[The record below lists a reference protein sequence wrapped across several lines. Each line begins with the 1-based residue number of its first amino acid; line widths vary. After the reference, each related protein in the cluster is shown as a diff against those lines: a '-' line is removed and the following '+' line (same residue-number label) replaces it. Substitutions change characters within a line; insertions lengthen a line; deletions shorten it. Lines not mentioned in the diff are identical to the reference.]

1 MKEKNIKRIIISV
14 LIAVLLIIPTVVQA
28 YSGEIDPKNYINLPY
43 SIDRETGGKITINS
57 SVGTG
62 YTVYYQYEFITSTQK
77 NQLST
82 AWSEYNQDVEE
93 YNSSVRT
100 VEAERDAAY
109 DEYERLRE
117 DASATEEQ
125 INEAYENYQN
135 IFESTKQLI
144 DSKKAELEEKLDS
157 VYELYT
163 TYTEANWEEAINNN
177 VQVDVSEYSGEVHYI
192 LWVKLVNSD
201 GTYYDVKHYSSVGTK
216 EINLGLNKITAEI
229 EVGNTVQLTA
239 TTDSKETVTWTSN
252 KENIATVNSS
262 GLVTG
267 VAEGVATITAEVE
280 GKTASCAV
288 TVKAKKQTG
297 DTEDQDEK
305 DEEDSQDG
313 LTWTDFSKAK
323 VKLVREDY
331 DRGYYIV
338 VSNMEQLEHGTV
350 DSRIYDIYVSTDIS
364 DVPQLDNMS
373 LTSNEWTTVNSLN
386 SIMYDKNNEIAIP
399 ILSKDYELSSEYL
412 YIWVRE
418 KQRVDGEWKFKMQL
432 EAIKVNRLNLPPLGT
447 RINASFS
454 DDATSI
460 SLYGFYSN
468 ASKGK
473 INYKIGII
481 TDKSILRSIKN
492 GEANCFEK
500 LMQYAKNANNS
511 STGSLAIGRSA
522 SILQKLNLVDG
533 AYYFVY
539 TELNTENGKFYS
551 LEDVNLY
558 KANNYYSTAGTHIN
572 SLLNYLDDD
581 FVWNLSDEQTPIPS
595 TPEEPVDDTVSKEKL
610 PNTGK
615 TIIIAIA
622 IIWVIVIGTIAYKK
636 YRNLREI

>member
-1 MKEKNIKRIIISV
+1 MNKKTMFFRYIIMVI
-14 LIAVLLIIPTVVQA
+14 LITILLIIPTLVKA

-43 SIDRETGGKITINS
+43 LIDRETGGTITIS
-57 SVGTG
+57 SSAGTG
-62 YTVYYQYEFITSTQK
+62 YSLYYQYEFITSTKSGQIK
-77 NQLST
+77 T
-82 AWSEYNQDVEE
+82 ARDEYNQDVNE
-93 YNSSVRT
+93 YNDYVRT

-109 DEYERLRE
+109 DEYERLME

-135 IFESTKQLI
+135 IFESTKQSLEN
-144 DSKKAELEEKLDS
+144 KKAELEQKLAS
-157 VYELYT
+157 VYELYPS
-163 TYTEANWEEAINNN
+163 YTEANWKEAINNK
-177 VQVDVSEYSGEVHYI
+177 VLVDVSEYSGEVYYI
-192 LWVKLVNSD
+192 LWAKLTNSE
-201 GTYYDVKHYSSVGTK
+201 GTYYDVGSYTSVGTK
-216 EINLGLNKITAEI
+216 EITLGLNKVTAEI
-229 EVGNTVQLTA
+229 EVGDTLQLSA
-239 TTDSKETVTWTSN
+239 TTNSTQTVTWTSN

-288 TVKAKKQTG
+288 TIKAKEQTG
-297 DTEDQDEK
+297 GTQ
-305 DEEDSQDG
+305 DEEDNQDDIK
-313 LTWTDFSKAK
+313 WTDFTNAK

-338 VSNMEQLEHGTV
+338 VNNMEKLEHGTV

-364 DVPQLDNMS
+364 DVPQLDDVS
-373 LTSNEWTTVNSLN
+373 LASNEWTTVNSLS

-399 ILSKDYELSSEYL
+399 ISAKEYELSSEYL
-412 YIWVRE
+412 YVWVRE
-418 KQRVDGEWKFKMQL
+418 RQRIDGEWKFKMQL
-432 EAIKVNRLNLPPLGT
+432 SAIKVNRLSQPPLGT
-447 RINASFS
+447 RVNASFL
-454 DDATSI
+454 DDATNI

-473 INYKIGII
+473 VNYKIGMI

-492 GEANCFEK
+492 GEANCFQK
-500 LMQYAKNANNS
+500 LMEYAKNANNS
-511 STGSLAIGRSA
+511 STGSLTIGRSA

-539 TELNTENGKFYS
+539 TELDTQNGKYYS

-558 KANNYYSTAGTHIN
+558 QANNFYSTAGTHIN

-581 FVWNLSDEQTPIPS
+581 FVWNLSDEQTPTPS
-595 TPEEPVDDTVSKEKL
+595 TPKEPEDDTVSTEKI

-615 TIIIAIA
+615 TIITAIA
-622 IIWVIVIGTIAYKK
+622 IISSIGIGIVTYKK
-636 YRNLREI
+636 YRNLKGI